1 MTTLF
6 KTLKDDWSISAT
18 VAGFLAVLISY
29 SGPLIIFF
37 QAAQKAEVSNA
48 MMVSWIW
55 GISIGAAVAGIFLSI
70 KFKVPVITAWSA
82 PGTALLVTLFP
93 HISLNEAIAA
103 YITTA
108 IVIFFIGITGYFDK
122 LLKWIPQDVA
132 AGMMAGILFQFGVGL
147 FTASDSMPIIVF
159 SMLLIFLIA
168 KRLTPR
174 YAMIWVLITG
184 IVLSLALGK
193 MNPVTFDFNL
203 AIPQWITPEWTWNA
217 TLNLTLPLILVSLTG
232 QFLPGMAIMR
242 LSGYDTPAKPII
254 TATSIA
260 SLAVACVGGITIVL
274 ASITAAL
281 CMGKDAHELK
291 EKRYIAG
298 IANGLFYI
306 LGGLFAGS
314 IVMLFSLLPKELVAA
329 LAGLALL
336 GAIATNISAAMKS
349 DEHRD
354 AALITFLATASGM
367 HFLGLSSVFWG
378 ICIGVIA
385 HLILSKK
392 PTLTPSDTQFV
403 PNVQALD
410 QPVQNI
416 QLQNIQPKDDRSSPQ
431 TTSSSIISK
440 ANGS

>member
-1 MTTLF
+1 MATLL
-6 KTLKDDWSISAT
+6 KTLKNDWSLSAT

-37 QAAQKAEVSNA
+37 QAAQRAHVSTD

-55 GISIGAAVAGIFLSI
+55 GISIGAAVSGIYLSI
-70 KFKVPVITAWSA
+70 KYKTPVITAWSA

-93 HISLNEAIAA
+93 NVSLNEAVAA
-103 YITTA
+103 YITSA
-108 IVIFFIGITGYFDK
+108 IVIFLIGVTGYFDK

-132 AGMMAGILFQFGVGL
+132 AGMMAGILFQFGIGL
-147 FTASDSMPIIVF
+147 FTASDSMPFIVF
-159 SMLLIFLIA
+159 SMLIVFLIA
-168 KRLTPR
+168 KRLMPR
-174 YAMIWVLITG
+174 YTMIWVLAAG
-184 IVLSLALGK
+184 VLLSLILGK
-193 MNPVTFDFNL
+193 MNPVDVSFSL
-203 AIPQWITPEWTWNA
+203 AIPQWISPEWTWNS
-217 TLNLTLPLILVSLTG
+217 TLNLAVPLILVSLTG
-232 QFLPGMAIMR
+232 QFLPGMAIMK

-254 TATSIA
+254 TVTSIA

-298 IANGLFYI
+298 IANGIFYI

-336 GAIATNISAAMKS
+336 GAIATNISVAMKN
-349 DEHRD
+349 DNQRD

-385 HLILSKK
+385 HFI
-392 PTLTPSDTQFV
+392 LTP
-403 PNVQALD
+403 
-410 QPVQNI
+410 
-416 QLQNIQPKDDRSSPQ
+416 RSTPA
-431 TTSSSIISK
+431 T
-440 ANGS
+440 N

>member
-1 MTTLF
+1 MATLF
-6 KTLKDDWSISAT
+6 KTLKNDWSISAT

-37 QAAQKAEVSNA
+37 QAAQRAHVSTD

-55 GISIGAAVAGIFLSI
+55 GISIGAAVSGIYLSI
-70 KFKVPVITAWSA
+70 KYKTPVITAWSA

-93 HISLNEAIAA
+93 NVSLNEAVAA
-103 YITTA
+103 YITSA
-108 IVIFFIGITGYFDK
+108 IVIFLIGITGYFDK

-132 AGMMAGILFQFGVGL
+132 AGMMAGILFQFGISL
-147 FTASDSMPIIVF
+147 FTASDSMPLIVF
-159 SMLLIFLIA
+159 SMLIVFLIA
-168 KRLTPR
+168 KRLMPR
-174 YAMIWVLITG
+174 YTMIWVLAAG
-184 IVLSLALGK
+184 VLLSLILGK
-193 MNPVTFDFNL
+193 MNPVDVNFNL
-203 AIPQWITPEWTWNA
+203 AIPQWISPEWTWNS
-217 TLNLTLPLILVSLTG
+217 TLNLTVPLILVSLTG
-232 QFLPGMAIMR
+232 QFLPGMAIMK

-260 SLAVACVGGITIVL
+260 SLAVACIGGITIVL

-298 IANGLFYI
+298 IANGIFYI

-336 GAIATNISAAMKS
+336 GAIATNISVAMKN
-349 DEHRD
+349 DGQRD
-354 AALITFLATASGM
+354 AALITFLASASGM

-385 HLILSKK
+385 HFI
-392 PTLTPSDTQFV
+392 LTP
-403 PNVQALD
+403 
-410 QPVQNI
+410 
-416 QLQNIQPKDDRSSPQ
+416 RSTPA
-431 TTSSSIISK
+431 I
-440 ANGS
+440 N

>member
-1 MTTLF
+1 MATLF
-6 KTLKDDWSISAT
+6 KTLKNDWSISAT

-37 QAAQKAEVSNA
+37 QAAQRAHVSTD

-55 GISIGAAVAGIFLSI
+55 GISIGAAVSGIYLSI
-70 KFKVPVITAWSA
+70 KYKTPVITAWSA

-93 HISLNEAIAA
+93 NISLNEAVAA
-103 YITTA
+103 YITSA
-108 IVIFFIGITGYFDK
+108 IVIFLIGITGYFDK

-132 AGMMAGILFQFGVGL
+132 AGMMAGILFQFGISL
-147 FTASDSMPIIVF
+147 FTASDSMPLIVF
-159 SMLLIFLIA
+159 SMLIVFLIA
-168 KRLTPR
+168 KRLMPR
-174 YAMIWVLITG
+174 YTMIWVLAAG
-184 IVLSLALGK
+184 VLLSLFLGK
-193 MNPVTFDFNL
+193 MNPVDVSFSL
-203 AIPQWITPEWTWNA
+203 AIPKWISPEWTWNS
-217 TLNLTLPLILVSLTG
+217 TLNLAVPLILVSLTG
-232 QFLPGMAIMR
+232 HFLPGMAIMK

-298 IANGLFYI
+298 IANGIFYI

-336 GAIATNISAAMKS
+336 GAIATNISVAMKNDS
-349 DEHRD
+349 QRD
-354 AALITFLATASGM
+354 AALITFLASASGM

-385 HLILSKK
+385 HFI
-392 PTLTPSDTQFV
+392 LTP
-403 PNVQALD
+403 
-410 QPVQNI
+410 
-416 QLQNIQPKDDRSSPQ
+416 RSTPA
-431 TTSSSIISK
+431 T
-440 ANGS
+440 N

>member
-1 MTTLF
+1 MATLL

-37 QAAQKAEVSNA
+37 QAAQKAQVSSA
-48 MMVSWIW
+48 MMISWIW

-70 KFKVPVITAWSA
+70 KYKVPIITAWSA

-93 HISLNEAIAA
+93 HISLNEAVAA
-103 YITTA
+103 YITSA
-108 IVIFFIGITGYFDK
+108 VVIFLVGITGYFDK
-122 LLKWIPQDVA
+122 LLRWIPQDVA
-132 AGMMAGILFQFGVGL
+132 AGMMAGILFQFGLRL
-147 FTASDSMPIIVF
+147 FTASDSMPTIVF
-159 SMLLIFLIA
+159 GMLAVFLVA
-168 KRLTPR
+168 KRLVPR
-174 YAMIWVLITG
+174 YAMVWVLVCG
-184 IVLSLALGK
+184 VGLSLFLGK
-193 MNPVTFDFNL
+193 MNPVDVHFSL
-203 AIPQWITPEWTWNA
+203 AIPQFIRPQWSWNS
-217 TLNLTLPLILVSLTG
+217 TLNLAIPLILVSLSG
-232 QFLPGMAIMR
+232 QFLPGMAMMKI
-242 LSGYDTPAKPII
+242 SGYDTPAKPII

-298 IANGLFYI
+298 IANGIFYI

-336 GAIATNISAAMKS
+336 GAIGTNITVAMKS
-349 DEHRD
+349 DAHRD

-385 HLILSKK
+385 HLVLSKPAAK
-392 PTLTPSDTQFV
+392 TT
-403 PNVQALD
+403 A
-410 QPVQNI
+410 
-416 QLQNIQPKDDRSSPQ
+416 
-431 TTSSSIISK
+431 TSST
-440 ANGS
+440 

>member
-1 MTTLF
+1 MANLF
-6 KTLKDDWSISAT
+6 QTLKNDWSLSAT

-37 QAAQKAEVSNA
+37 QAAQKANVEPS
-48 MMVSWIW
+48 MMISWIW
-55 GISIGAAVAGIFLSI
+55 GISIGAAIAGIFLSI
-70 KFKVPVITAWSA
+70 KYKTPVITAWSA

-93 HISLNEAIAA
+93 NISLNEAVAA
-103 YITTA
+103 YITA
-108 IVIFFIGITGYFDK
+108 AVVILIIGISGYFDK
-122 LLKWIPQDVA
+122 LLKWIPQSIA
-132 AGMMAGILFQFGVGL
+132 AAMMAGILFQFGLGL
-147 FTASDSMPIIVF
+147 FTATDSMPLIVF
-159 SMLLIFLIA
+159 GMLLVFLIS
-168 KRLTPR
+168 KRISPR
-174 YAMIWVLITG
+174 YSMIWVLVTG
-184 IVLSLALGK
+184 IILSLLMGT
-193 MNPVTFDFNL
+193 MNPVDVDFSL
-203 AIPQWITPEWTWNA
+203 AIPQWISPEWTVNSM
-217 TLNLTLPLILVSLTG
+217 LNLAIPLILVSLSG
-232 QFLPGMAIMR
+232 QFLPGMAIMK

-254 TATSIA
+254 TVTSIA

-336 GAIATNISAAMKS
+336 GAIALNITTAMK
-349 DEHRD
+349 DEGQRD

-378 ICIGVIA
+378 ICIGVLA
-385 HLILSKK
+385 HFILTK
-392 PTLTPSDTQFV
+392 P
-403 PNVQALD
+403 
-410 QPVQNI
+410 QPQSE
-416 QLQNIQPKDDRSSPQ
+416 LRAETKTESSTATPQ
-431 TTSSSIISK
+431 T
-440 ANGS
+440 NNPNR

>member
-1 MTTLF
+1 MATLL
-6 KTLKDDWSISAT
+6 KTLKNDWSISAT
-18 VAGFLAVLISY
+18 IAGFLAVLISY

-37 QAAQKAEVSNA
+37 QAAQRAHVSTD

-55 GISIGAAVAGIFLSI
+55 GISIGAAVSGIYLSI
-70 KFKVPVITAWSA
+70 KYKTPVITAWSA

-93 HISLNEAIAA
+93 NVSLNEAVAA
-103 YITTA
+103 YITSA
-108 IVIFFIGITGYFDK
+108 IVILLIGVTGYFDK

-132 AGMMAGILFQFGVGL
+132 AGMMAGILFQFGIGL
-147 FTASDSMPIIVF
+147 FTASDSMPFIVF
-159 SMLLIFLIA
+159 SMLIVFLIA
-168 KRLTPR
+168 KRLMPR
-174 YAMIWVLITG
+174 YTMIWVLAAG
-184 IVLSLALGK
+184 VLLSLFLGK
-193 MNPVTFDFNL
+193 MNPVDVSFSL
-203 AIPQWITPEWTWNA
+203 AIPQWINPEWTWNS
-217 TLNLTLPLILVSLTG
+217 TLNLAVPLILVSLTG
-232 QFLPGMAIMR
+232 QFLPGMAIMK

-254 TATSIA
+254 TVTSIA

-298 IANGLFYI
+298 IANGIFYI
-306 LGGLFAGS
+306 LGGLFVGS

-336 GAIATNISAAMKS
+336 GAIATNISVAMKNDS
-349 DEHRD
+349 QRD

-385 HLILSKK
+385 HFI
-392 PTLTPSDTQFV
+392 LTP
-403 PNVQALD
+403 
-410 QPVQNI
+410 
-416 QLQNIQPKDDRSSPQ
+416 RSTPA
-431 TTSSSIISK
+431 T
-440 ANGS
+440 N

>member
-1 MTTLF
+1 MAPLF
-6 KTLKDDWSISAT
+6 KTLKNDWSISAT

-37 QAAQKAEVSNA
+37 QAAQRAHVSTD

-55 GISIGAAVAGIFLSI
+55 GISIGAAVSGIYLSI
-70 KFKVPVITAWSA
+70 KYKTPVITAWSA

-93 HISLNEAIAA
+93 NISLNEAVAA
-103 YITTA
+103 YITSA
-108 IVIFFIGITGYFDK
+108 IVIFLIGITGYFDK

-132 AGMMAGILFQFGVGL
+132 AGMMAGILFQFGISL
-147 FTASDSMPIIVF
+147 FTASDSMPLIVF
-159 SMLLIFLIA
+159 SMLIVFLIA
-168 KRLTPR
+168 KRLMPR
-174 YAMIWVLITG
+174 YTMIWVLAAG
-184 IVLSLALGK
+184 VLLSLILGK
-193 MNPVTFDFNL
+193 MNPVDVSFNL
-203 AIPQWITPEWTWNA
+203 AIPQWISPEWTWNS
-217 TLNLTLPLILVSLTG
+217 TLNLAVPLILVSLTG
-232 QFLPGMAIMR
+232 QFLPGMAIMK

-298 IANGLFYI
+298 IANGIFYI

-336 GAIATNISAAMKS
+336 GAIATNISVAMKN
-349 DEHRD
+349 EGQRD
-354 AALITFLATASGM
+354 AALITFLASASGM

-385 HLILSKK
+385 HFILS
-392 PTLTPSDTQFV
+392 PRSTPAT
-403 PNVQALD
+403 N
-410 QPVQNI
+410 
-416 QLQNIQPKDDRSSPQ
+416 
-431 TTSSSIISK
+431 
-440 ANGS
+440 

>member
-1 MTTLF
+1 MATLF
-6 KTLKDDWSISAT
+6 KTLKNDWSISAT

-37 QAAQKAEVSNA
+37 QAAQRAHVSTD

-55 GISIGAAVAGIFLSI
+55 GISIGAAVSGIYLSI
-70 KFKVPVITAWSA
+70 KYKTPVITAWSA

-93 HISLNEAIAA
+93 HISLNEAVAA
-103 YITTA
+103 YITSA
-108 IVIFFIGITGYFDK
+108 IVIFLIGITGYFDK

-132 AGMMAGILFQFGVGL
+132 AGMMAGILFQFGIGL
-147 FTASDSMPIIVF
+147 FTASDSMPFIVF
-159 SMLLIFLIA
+159 SMLIVFLIA
-168 KRLTPR
+168 KRLMPR
-174 YAMIWVLITG
+174 YTMIWVLG
-184 IVLSLALGK
+184 AGVLLSLILGK
-193 MNPVTFDFNL
+193 MNPVDVSFSL
-203 AIPQWITPEWTWNA
+203 AIPQWISPEWTWNS
-217 TLNLTLPLILVSLTG
+217 TLNLALPLILVSLTG
-232 QFLPGMAIMR
+232 QFLPGMAIMK

-254 TATSIA
+254 SVTSIA

-298 IANGLFYI
+298 IANGIFYI

-336 GAIATNISAAMKS
+336 GALATNISVAMRNES
-349 DEHRD
+349 QRD

-378 ICIGVIA
+378 IFIGVIA
-385 HLILSKK
+385 HFILIPRS
-392 PTLTPSDTQFV
+392 TPATH
-403 PNVQALD
+403 
-410 QPVQNI
+410 
-416 QLQNIQPKDDRSSPQ
+416 
-431 TTSSSIISK
+431 
-440 ANGS
+440 

>member
-1 MTTLF
+1 MATLL
-6 KTLKDDWSISAT
+6 KTLKKDWSISAT

-37 QAAQKAEVSNA
+37 QAAQRAHVSTD

-55 GISIGAAVAGIFLSI
+55 GISIGAAVSGIYLSI
-70 KFKVPVITAWSA
+70 KYKTPVITAWSA

-93 HISLNEAIAA
+93 HISLNEAVAA
-103 YITTA
+103 YITSA
-108 IVIFFIGITGYFDK
+108 IVIFLIGVTGYFDK

-132 AGMMAGILFQFGVGL
+132 AGMMAGILFQFGIGL
-147 FTASDSMPIIVF
+147 FTASDSMPFIVF
-159 SMLLIFLIA
+159 SMLIVFLIA
-168 KRLTPR
+168 KRLMPR
-174 YAMIWVLITG
+174 YTMIWVLAAG
-184 IVLSLALGK
+184 VLLSLILGK
-193 MNPVTFDFNL
+193 MNPVDVSFSL
-203 AIPQWITPEWTWNA
+203 AIPQWISPEWTWNS
-217 TLNLTLPLILVSLTG
+217 TLNLAVPLILVSLTG
-232 QFLPGMAIMR
+232 QFLPGMAIMK

-254 TATSIA
+254 SVTSIA
-260 SLAVACVGGITIVL
+260 SLVVACVGGITIVL

-298 IANGLFYI
+298 IANGIFYI

-336 GAIATNISAAMKS
+336 GAIATNISVAMRNDS
-349 DEHRD
+349 QRD

-385 HLILSKK
+385 HFI
-392 PTLTPSDTQFV
+392 LTP
-403 PNVQALD
+403 
-410 QPVQNI
+410 
-416 QLQNIQPKDDRSSPQ
+416 RSTPA
-431 TTSSSIISK
+431 T
-440 ANGS
+440 N

>member
-1 MTTLF
+1 MATLL
-6 KTLKDDWSISAT
+6 KTLKNDWSISAT

-37 QAAQKAEVSNA
+37 QAAQRAHVSTD

-55 GISIGAAVAGIFLSI
+55 GISIGAAVSGIYLSI
-70 KFKVPVITAWSA
+70 KYKTPVITAWSA
-82 PGTALLVTLFP
+82 PGPALLVTLFP
-93 HISLNEAIAA
+93 NISLNEAVAA
-103 YITTA
+103 YITSA
-108 IVIFFIGITGYFDK
+108 IVIFLIGITGYFDK

-132 AGMMAGILFQFGVGL
+132 AGMMAGILFQFGINL
-147 FTASDSMPIIVF
+147 FTASDSMPFIVF
-159 SMLLIFLIA
+159 SMLIVFLIA
-168 KRLTPR
+168 KRLMPR
-174 YAMIWVLITG
+174 YTMIWVLAAG
-184 IVLSLALGK
+184 VLLSLILGK
-193 MNPVTFDFNL
+193 MNPVDVSFSL
-203 AIPQWITPEWTWNA
+203 AIPQWISPEWTWNS
-217 TLNLTLPLILVSLTG
+217 TLNLAVPLILVSLTG
-232 QFLPGMAIMR
+232 QFLPGMAIMK

-298 IANGLFYI
+298 IANGIFYI

-336 GAIATNISAAMKS
+336 GAIATNISVAMKN
-349 DEHRD
+349 DGQRD

-385 HLILSKK
+385 HFI
-392 PTLTPSDTQFV
+392 LTP
-403 PNVQALD
+403 
-410 QPVQNI
+410 
-416 QLQNIQPKDDRSSPQ
+416 RSTP
-431 TTSSSIISK
+431 TT
-440 ANGS
+440 N

>member
-1 MTTLF
+1 MATLL
-6 KTLKDDWSISAT
+6 KTLKNDWSISAT

-37 QAAQKAEVSNA
+37 QAAQRVHVSTD

-55 GISIGAAVAGIFLSI
+55 GISIGAAVSGIYLSI
-70 KFKVPVITAWSA
+70 KYKTPVITAWSA

-93 HISLNEAIAA
+93 NVSLNEAVAA
-103 YITTA
+103 YITSA
-108 IVIFFIGITGYFDK
+108 IVIFLIGVTGYFDK

-132 AGMMAGILFQFGVGL
+132 AGMMAGILFQFGIGL
-147 FTASDSMPIIVF
+147 FTASDSMPFIVF
-159 SMLLIFLIA
+159 SMLIVFLIA
-168 KRLTPR
+168 KRLMPR
-174 YAMIWVLITG
+174 YTMIWVLAAG
-184 IVLSLALGK
+184 VLLSLFLGK
-193 MNPVTFDFNL
+193 MNPVDVSFSL
-203 AIPQWITPEWTWNA
+203 AIPQWISPEWTWNS
-217 TLNLTLPLILVSLTG
+217 TLNLAVPLILVSLTG
-232 QFLPGMAIMR
+232 QFLPGMAIMK

-298 IANGLFYI
+298 IANGIFYI

-336 GAIATNISAAMKS
+336 GAIATNISVAMKN
-349 DEHRD
+349 DNQRD

-367 HFLGLSSVFWG
+367 HFLGLSSVFWC

-385 HLILSKK
+385 HFI
-392 PTLTPSDTQFV
+392 LTPRST
-403 PNVQALD
+403 
-410 QPVQNI
+410 PVIN
-416 QLQNIQPKDDRSSPQ
+416 
-431 TTSSSIISK
+431 
-440 ANGS
+440 

>member
-1 MTTLF
+1 MATLL
-6 KTLKDDWSISAT
+6 KTLKNDWSISST

-37 QAAQKAEVSNA
+37 QAAQRAHVSTD

-55 GISIGAAVAGIFLSI
+55 GISIGAAVSGIYLSI
-70 KFKVPVITAWSA
+70 KYKTPVITAWSA

-93 HISLNEAIAA
+93 HISLNEAVAA
-103 YITTA
+103 YITSA
-108 IVIFFIGITGYFDK
+108 VVIFLIGVTGYFDK

-132 AGMMAGILFQFGVGL
+132 AGMMAGILFQFGIGL
-147 FTASDSMPIIVF
+147 FTASDSMPFIVF
-159 SMLLIFLIA
+159 SMLIVFLIA
-168 KRLTPR
+168 KRLMPR
-174 YAMIWVLITG
+174 YTMIWVLAAG
-184 IVLSLALGK
+184 VLLSLILGK
-193 MNPVTFDFNL
+193 MNPVDVSFSL
-203 AIPQWITPEWTWNA
+203 AIPQWISPEWTWNS
-217 TLNLTLPLILVSLTG
+217 TLNLAVPLILVSLTG
-232 QFLPGMAIMR
+232 QFLPGMAIMK

-254 TATSIA
+254 TVTSIA

-298 IANGLFYI
+298 IANGIFYI

-336 GAIATNISAAMKS
+336 GAIATNISVAMRNDS
-349 DEHRD
+349 QRD

-385 HLILSKK
+385 HFI
-392 PTLTPSDTQFV
+392 LTP
-403 PNVQALD
+403 
-410 QPVQNI
+410 
-416 QLQNIQPKDDRSSPQ
+416 RSTPA
-431 TTSSSIISK
+431 T
-440 ANGS
+440 N

>member
-1 MTTLF
+1 MANLLR
-6 KTLKDDWSISAT
+6 TLKDDWSISAT

-37 QAAQKAEVSNA
+37 QAAQQAHVSNA
-48 MMVSWIW
+48 MMISWIW
-55 GISIGAAVAGIFLSI
+55 GISIGAAVAGIYLSI
-70 KFKVPVITAWSA
+70 KFKTPVITAWSA

-93 HISLNEAIAA
+93 HVSLNEAVAA

-108 IVIFFIGITGYFDK
+108 VVILIIGITGYFDK

-132 AGMMAGILFQFGVGL
+132 AGMMAGILFQFGLGL
-147 FTASDSMPIIVF
+147 FTSTDTMPLIVF
-159 SMLLIFLIA
+159 SMLIVFLFA
-168 KRLTPR
+168 KRFTPR
-174 YAMIWVLITG
+174 YAMVWVLVAG
-184 IVLSLALGK
+184 VVLSLFFGK
-193 MNPVTFDFNL
+193 MNPVDVNFTL
-203 AIPQWITPEWTWNA
+203 AIPQFIQPEWTWDS
-217 TLNLTLPLILVSLTG
+217 TLNLAIPLILVSLTG
-232 QFLPGMAIMR
+232 QFLPGMAIMK
-242 LSGYDTPAKPII
+242 LSGYGTPAKPII

-291 EKRYIAG
+291 DKRYIAG

-314 IVMLFSLLPKELVAA
+314 IVMLFSLLPKELIAA

-336 GAIATNISAAMKS
+336 GAIATNISVAMKN
-349 DEHRD
+349 EAQRE

-385 HLILSKK
+385 HLILTKRTSN
-392 PTLTPSDTQFV
+392 TL
-403 PNVQALD
+403 
-410 QPVQNI
+410 
-416 QLQNIQPKDDRSSPQ
+416 SPA
-431 TTSSSIISK
+431 K
-440 ANGS
+440 

>member
-1 MTTLF
+1 MAPLL
-6 KTLKDDWSISAT
+6 KTLKNDWSISAT

-37 QAAQKAEVSNA
+37 QAAQRAHVSTD

-55 GISIGAAVAGIFLSI
+55 GISIGAAVSGIYLSI
-70 KFKVPVITAWSA
+70 KYKTPVITAWSA

-93 HISLNEAIAA
+93 NVSLNEAVAA
-103 YITTA
+103 YITSA
-108 IVIFFIGITGYFDK
+108 IVIFLIGFTGYFDK

-132 AGMMAGILFQFGVGL
+132 AGMMAGILFQFGIGL
-147 FTASDSMPIIVF
+147 FTASDSMPFIVF
-159 SMLLIFLIA
+159 SMLIVFLIA
-168 KRLTPR
+168 KRLMPR
-174 YAMIWVLITG
+174 YTMIWVLAAG
-184 IVLSLALGK
+184 VLLSLILGK
-193 MNPVTFDFNL
+193 MNPVDVSFSL
-203 AIPQWITPEWTWNA
+203 AIPQWISTEWTWNS
-217 TLNLTLPLILVSLTG
+217 TLNLAIPLILVSLTG
-232 QFLPGMAIMR
+232 QFLPGMAIMK

-254 TATSIA
+254 TVTSIA

-298 IANGLFYI
+298 IANGIFYI

-336 GAIATNISAAMKS
+336 GAIATNISVAMKN
-349 DEHRD
+349 DNQRD

-385 HLILSKK
+385 HFI
-392 PTLTPSDTQFV
+392 LTP
-403 PNVQALD
+403 
-410 QPVQNI
+410 
-416 QLQNIQPKDDRSSPQ
+416 RSTPA
-431 TTSSSIISK
+431 T
-440 ANGS
+440 N

>member
-6 KTLKDDWSISAT
+6 KRLKDDWSVSAT

-37 QAAQKAEVSNA
+37 QAAQKANVDPS
-48 MMVSWIW
+48 MMISWIW

-70 KFKVPVITAWSA
+70 KYKVPVITAWSA

-93 HISLNEAIAA
+93 NISLNEAVAA
-103 YITTA
+103 YITA
-108 IVIFFIGITGYFDK
+108 ALVILFIGLTGYFDK
-122 LLKWIPQDVA
+122 LLQWIPQSIA
-132 AGMMAGILFQFGVGL
+132 AGMMAGILFQFGLGL
-147 FTASDSMPIIVF
+147 FTATNSMPLIVF
-159 SMLLIFLIA
+159 GMLLVFLVS
-168 KRLTPR
+168 KRVSPR
-174 YAMIWVLITG
+174 YSMVWVLLAG
-184 IVLSLALGK
+184 VLLSLVLGK
-193 MNPVTFDFNL
+193 MNPVTVDFSL
-203 AIPQWITPEWTWNA
+203 AIPQWISPEWSINGM
-217 TLNLTLPLILVSLTG
+217 LNLAIPLILVSLSG
-232 QFLPGMAIMR
+232 QFLPGMAIMK

-291 EKRYIAG
+291 DKRYIAG
-298 IANGLFYI
+298 IANGVFYI

-336 GAIATNISAAMKS
+336 GAIATNVSVAMK
-349 DEHRD
+349 DESERD

-378 ICIGVIA
+378 ICIGLVA
-385 HLILSKK
+385 HLLLSKPK
-392 PTLTPSDTQFV
+392 TGPTVSNTVSLS
-403 PNVQALD
+403 
-410 QPVQNI
+410 
-416 QLQNIQPKDDRSSPQ
+416 Q
-431 TTSSSIISK
+431 TETK
-440 ANGS
+440 

>member
-1 MTTLF
+1 MATLF
-6 KTLKDDWSISAT
+6 KTLKNDWSISAT

-37 QAAQKAEVSNA
+37 QAAQRAHVSTD

-55 GISIGAAVAGIFLSI
+55 GISIGAAVSGIYLSI
-70 KFKVPVITAWSA
+70 KYKTPVITAWSA

-93 HISLNEAIAA
+93 NISLNEAVAA
-103 YITTA
+103 YITSA
-108 IVIFFIGITGYFDK
+108 IVIFLIGITGYFDK

-132 AGMMAGILFQFGVGL
+132 AGMMAGILFQFGISL
-147 FTASDSMPIIVF
+147 FTASDSMPLIVF
-159 SMLLIFLIA
+159 SMLIVFLIA
-168 KRLTPR
+168 KRLMPR
-174 YAMIWVLITG
+174 YTMIWVLAAG
-184 IVLSLALGK
+184 VLLSLFLGK
-193 MNPVTFDFNL
+193 MNPVDVSFSL
-203 AIPQWITPEWTWNA
+203 AIPKWISPEWTWNS
-217 TLNLTLPLILVSLTG
+217 TLNLAVPLILVSLTG
-232 QFLPGMAIMR
+232 QFLPGMAIMK

-298 IANGLFYI
+298 IANGIFYI

-336 GAIATNISAAMKS
+336 GAIATNISVAMKNDS
-349 DEHRD
+349 QRD
-354 AALITFLATASGM
+354 AALITFLASASGM

-385 HLILSKK
+385 HFI
-392 PTLTPSDTQFV
+392 LTP
-403 PNVQALD
+403 
-410 QPVQNI
+410 
-416 QLQNIQPKDDRSSPQ
+416 RSTPA
-431 TTSSSIISK
+431 T
-440 ANGS
+440 N

>member
-1 MTTLF
+1 MTTL
-6 KTLKDDWSISAT
+6 LKILKNDWSISAT

-37 QAAQKAEVSNA
+37 QAAQRAHVSID

-55 GISIGAAVAGIFLSI
+55 GISIGAAVSGIYLSI
-70 KFKVPVITAWSA
+70 KYKTPVITAWSA

-93 HISLNEAIAA
+93 NVSLNEAVAA
-103 YITTA
+103 YITSA
-108 IVIFFIGITGYFDK
+108 IVIFLIGVTGYFDK

-132 AGMMAGILFQFGVGL
+132 AGMMAGILFQFGIGL
-147 FTASDSMPIIVF
+147 FTASDSMPFIVF
-159 SMLLIFLIA
+159 SMLIVFLIA
-168 KRLTPR
+168 KRLIPR
-174 YAMIWVLITG
+174 YTMIWVLAAG
-184 IVLSLALGK
+184 VLLSLILGK
-193 MNPVTFDFNL
+193 MNPVDVSFSL
-203 AIPQWITPEWTWNA
+203 AIPQWISPEWTWNS
-217 TLNLTLPLILVSLTG
+217 TLNLAVPLILVSLTG
-232 QFLPGMAIMR
+232 QFLPGMAIMK

-254 TATSIA
+254 TVTSIA
-260 SLAVACVGGITIVL
+260 SLAVACIGGITIVL

-298 IANGLFYI
+298 IANGIFYI

-336 GAIATNISAAMKS
+336 GAIATNISVAMKNDS
-349 DEHRD
+349 QRD

-385 HLILSKK
+385 HFI
-392 PTLTPSDTQFV
+392 LTP
-403 PNVQALD
+403 
-410 QPVQNI
+410 
-416 QLQNIQPKDDRSSPQ
+416 RSTPA
-431 TTSSSIISK
+431 T
-440 ANGS
+440 N

>member
-1 MTTLF
+1 MTTLL

-37 QAAQKAEVSNA
+37 QAAQKAQVSSA
-48 MMVSWIW
+48 MMISWIW

-70 KFKVPVITAWSA
+70 KYKVPVITAWSA

-93 HISLNEAIAA
+93 NISLNEAIAA
-103 YITTA
+103 YITSA
-108 IVIFFIGITGYFDK
+108 VVIFLIGITGYFDK

-132 AGMMAGILFQFGVGL
+132 AGMMAGILFQFGLGL
-147 FTASDSMPIIVF
+147 FTATDTMPMIVF
-159 SMLLIFLIA
+159 GMLMVFLVA
-168 KRLTPR
+168 KRLVPR
-174 YAMIWVLITG
+174 YAMVWVLVSG
-184 IVLSLALGK
+184 VVLSLVLGK
-193 MNPVTFDFNL
+193 MNPVDVNFTL
-203 AIPQWITPEWTWNA
+203 AIPQFIAPEWTWSS
-217 TLNLTLPLILVSLTG
+217 TLNLAIPLILVSLSG
-232 QFLPGMAIMR
+232 QFLPGMAIMK

-254 TATSIA
+254 TVTSIA

-291 EKRYIAG
+291 DKRYIAG
-298 IANGLFYI
+298 IANGIFYI

-336 GAIATNISAAMKS
+336 GAIATNISVAMKNES
-349 DEHRD
+349 HRD

-378 ICIGVIA
+378 ICIGIIA
-385 HLILSKK
+385 HLVLNKGEPNSTALPSTQSSK
-392 PTLTPSDTQFV
+392 S
-403 PNVQALD
+403 
-410 QPVQNI
+410 
-416 QLQNIQPKDDRSSPQ
+416 
-431 TTSSSIISK
+431 
-440 ANGS
+440 

>member
-1 MTTLF
+1 MATLL
-6 KTLKDDWSISAT
+6 KTLKNDWSISAT

-37 QAAQKAEVSNA
+37 QAAQRAHVSTD

-55 GISIGAAVAGIFLSI
+55 GISIGAAVSGIYLSI
-70 KFKVPVITAWSA
+70 KYKTPVITAWSA

-93 HISLNEAIAA
+93 NVSLNEAVAA
-103 YITTA
+103 YITSA
-108 IVIFFIGITGYFDK
+108 IVIFLIGVTGYFDK

-132 AGMMAGILFQFGVGL
+132 AGMMAGILFQFGIGL
-147 FTASDSMPIIVF
+147 FTASDSMPFIVF
-159 SMLLIFLIA
+159 SMLIVFLIA
-168 KRLTPR
+168 KRLMPR
-174 YAMIWVLITG
+174 YTMIWVLAAG
-184 IVLSLALGK
+184 VLLSLFLGK
-193 MNPVTFDFNL
+193 MNPVDVSFSL
-203 AIPQWITPEWTWNA
+203 AIPQWISPEWTWNS
-217 TLNLTLPLILVSLTG
+217 TLNLAIPLILVSLTG
-232 QFLPGMAIMR
+232 QFLPGMAIMK

-254 TATSIA
+254 TVTSIA

-298 IANGLFYI
+298 IANGIFYI

-336 GAIATNISAAMKS
+336 GAIATNISVAMKN
-349 DEHRD
+349 DNQRD

-385 HLILSKK
+385 HFI
-392 PTLTPSDTQFV
+392 LTP
-403 PNVQALD
+403 
-410 QPVQNI
+410 
-416 QLQNIQPKDDRSSPQ
+416 RSTPA
-431 TTSSSIISK
+431 T
-440 ANGS
+440 N

>member
-1 MTTLF
+1 MATLF
-6 KTLKDDWSISAT
+6 KTLKNDWSISAT

-37 QAAQKAEVSNA
+37 QAAQRAHVSTD

-55 GISIGAAVAGIFLSI
+55 GISIGAAVSGIYLSI
-70 KFKVPVITAWSA
+70 KYKTPVITAWSA

-93 HISLNEAIAA
+93 NISLNEAVAA
-103 YITTA
+103 YITSA
-108 IVIFFIGITGYFDK
+108 IVIFLIGITGYFDK
-122 LLKWIPQDVA
+122 LLTWIPQDVA
-132 AGMMAGILFQFGVGL
+132 AGMMAGILFQFGISL
-147 FTASDSMPIIVF
+147 FTASDSMPLIVF
-159 SMLLIFLIA
+159 SMLIVFLVA
-168 KRLTPR
+168 KRLMPR
-174 YAMIWVLITG
+174 YTMIWVLAAG
-184 IVLSLALGK
+184 VLLSLILGK
-193 MNPVTFDFNL
+193 MNPVDVSFNL
-203 AIPQWITPEWTWNA
+203 AIPQWISPEWTWNS
-217 TLNLTLPLILVSLTG
+217 TLNLAVPLILVSLTG
-232 QFLPGMAIMR
+232 QFLPGMAIMK

-298 IANGLFYI
+298 IANGIFYI

-336 GAIATNISAAMKS
+336 GAIATNISVAMKN
-349 DEHRD
+349 DGQRD
-354 AALITFLATASGM
+354 AALITFLASASGM

-385 HLILSKK
+385 HFI
-392 PTLTPSDTQFV
+392 LTP
-403 PNVQALD
+403 
-410 QPVQNI
+410 
-416 QLQNIQPKDDRSSPQ
+416 RSTPA
-431 TTSSSIISK
+431 T
-440 ANGS
+440 N

>member
-1 MTTLF
+1 MATLF
-6 KTLKDDWSISAT
+6 KTLKNDWSISAT

-37 QAAQKAEVSNA
+37 QAAQRAHVSTD

-55 GISIGAAVAGIFLSI
+55 GISIGSAVSGIYLSI
-70 KFKVPVITAWSA
+70 KYKTPVITAWSA

-93 HISLNEAIAA
+93 NISLNEAVAA
-103 YITTA
+103 YITSA
-108 IVIFFIGITGYFDK
+108 IVIFLIGITGYFDK

-132 AGMMAGILFQFGVGL
+132 AGMMAGILFQFGISL
-147 FTASDSMPIIVF
+147 FTASDSMPLIVF
-159 SMLLIFLIA
+159 SMLIVFLIA
-168 KRLTPR
+168 KRLMPR
-174 YAMIWVLITG
+174 YTMIWVLAAG
-184 IVLSLALGK
+184 VLLSLILGK
-193 MNPVTFDFNL
+193 MNPVDVSFNL
-203 AIPQWITPEWTWNA
+203 AIPQWISPEWTWNS
-217 TLNLTLPLILVSLTG
+217 TLNLAVPLILVSLTG
-232 QFLPGMAIMR
+232 QFLPGMAIMK

-298 IANGLFYI
+298 IANGIFYI

-336 GAIATNISAAMKS
+336 GAIATNISVAMKN
-349 DEHRD
+349 DGQRD

-385 HLILSKK
+385 HFI
-392 PTLTPSDTQFV
+392 LTP
-403 PNVQALD
+403 
-410 QPVQNI
+410 
-416 QLQNIQPKDDRSSPQ
+416 RSTPA
-431 TTSSSIISK
+431 T
-440 ANGS
+440 N

>member
-1 MTTLF
+1 MTTLL

-37 QAAQKAEVSNA
+37 QAAQKAQVSSA
-48 MMVSWIW
+48 MMISWIW

-70 KFKVPVITAWSA
+70 KYKVPVITAWSA

-93 HISLNEAIAA
+93 NISLNEAIAA
-103 YITTA
+103 YITSA
-108 IVIFFIGITGYFDK
+108 VVIFLIGITGYFDK

-132 AGMMAGILFQFGVGL
+132 AGMMAGILFQFGLGL
-147 FTASDSMPIIVF
+147 FTATDTMPMIVF
-159 SMLLIFLIA
+159 GMLMVFLVA
-168 KRLTPR
+168 KRLVPR
-174 YAMIWVLITG
+174 YAMVWVLVSG
-184 IVLSLALGK
+184 VVLSLVLGK
-193 MNPVTFDFNL
+193 MNPVDVNFTL
-203 AIPQWITPEWTWNA
+203 AIPQFIAPEWTWNS
-217 TLNLTLPLILVSLTG
+217 TLNLAIPLILVSLSG
-232 QFLPGMAIMR
+232 QFLPGMAIMK

-254 TATSIA
+254 TTTSIA

-291 EKRYIAG
+291 DKRYIAG
-298 IANGLFYI
+298 IANGIFYI

-336 GAIATNISAAMKS
+336 GAIASNISVAMKNES
-349 DEHRD
+349 HRD

-378 ICIGVIA
+378 ICIGIIA
-385 HLILSKK
+385 HLILNKPEPNSTALSSTQSSK
-392 PTLTPSDTQFV
+392 S
-403 PNVQALD
+403 
-410 QPVQNI
+410 
-416 QLQNIQPKDDRSSPQ
+416 
-431 TTSSSIISK
+431 
-440 ANGS
+440 

>member
-1 MTTLF
+1 MATLL
-6 KTLKDDWSISAT
+6 KTLKNDWSISAT

-37 QAAQKAEVSNA
+37 QAAQRADVSTD

-55 GISIGAAVAGIFLSI
+55 GISIGAAVSGIYLSI
-70 KFKVPVITAWSA
+70 KYKTPVITAWSA

-93 HISLNEAIAA
+93 NVSLNEAVAA
-103 YITTA
+103 YITSA
-108 IVIFFIGITGYFDK
+108 IAIFLIGITGYFDK

-132 AGMMAGILFQFGVGL
+132 AGMMAGILFQFGIGL
-147 FTASDSMPIIVF
+147 FTASDSMPFIVF
-159 SMLLIFLIA
+159 SMLIVFLIA
-168 KRLTPR
+168 KRLMPR
-174 YAMIWVLITG
+174 YTMIWVLAAG
-184 IVLSLALGK
+184 VLLSLFLGK
-193 MNPVTFDFNL
+193 MNPVDVSFSL
-203 AIPQWITPEWTWNA
+203 AIPQWISPEWTWNS
-217 TLNLTLPLILVSLTG
+217 TLNLAVPLILVSLTG
-232 QFLPGMAIMR
+232 QFLPGIAIMK

-254 TATSIA
+254 TVTSIA

-298 IANGLFYI
+298 IANGIFYI

-336 GAIATNISAAMKS
+336 GAIATNISVAMKNDS
-349 DEHRD
+349 QRD

-385 HLILSKK
+385 HFI
-392 PTLTPSDTQFV
+392 LTP
-403 PNVQALD
+403 
-410 QPVQNI
+410 
-416 QLQNIQPKDDRSSPQ
+416 RSTPA
-431 TTSSSIISK
+431 T
-440 ANGS
+440 N

>member
-1 MTTLF
+1 MATLL
-6 KTLKDDWSISAT
+6 KTLKNDWSISAT

-37 QAAQKAEVSNA
+37 QAAQRAHVSTD

-55 GISIGAAVAGIFLSI
+55 GISIGAAVSGIYLSI
-70 KFKVPVITAWSA
+70 KYKTPVITAWSA

-93 HISLNEAIAA
+93 NVSLNEAVAA
-103 YITTA
+103 YITSA
-108 IVIFFIGITGYFDK
+108 IVIFLIGVTGYFDK

-132 AGMMAGILFQFGVGL
+132 AGMMAGILFQFGIGL
-147 FTASDSMPIIVF
+147 FTASDSMPFIVF
-159 SMLLIFLIA
+159 SMLIVFLIA
-168 KRLTPR
+168 KRLMPR
-174 YAMIWVLITG
+174 YTMIWVLG
-184 IVLSLALGK
+184 AGVLLSLILGK
-193 MNPVTFDFNL
+193 MNPVDVSFSL
-203 AIPQWITPEWTWNA
+203 AIPQWISPEWTWNS
-217 TLNLTLPLILVSLTG
+217 TLNLAVPLILVSLTG
-232 QFLPGMAIMR
+232 QFLPGMAIMK

-254 TATSIA
+254 TVTSIA

-298 IANGLFYI
+298 IANGIFYI

-336 GAIATNISAAMKS
+336 GAIATNISVAMRNDS
-349 DEHRD
+349 QRD

-385 HLILSKK
+385 HFI
-392 PTLTPSDTQFV
+392 LTP
-403 PNVQALD
+403 
-410 QPVQNI
+410 
-416 QLQNIQPKDDRSSPQ
+416 RSTPA
-431 TTSSSIISK
+431 T
-440 ANGS
+440 N

>member
-1 MTTLF
+1 MATLL

-37 QAAQKAEVSNA
+37 QAAQKAQVSSA
-48 MMVSWIW
+48 MMISWIW

-70 KFKVPVITAWSA
+70 KYKVPIITAWSA

-93 HISLNEAIAA
+93 HISLNEAVAA
-103 YITTA
+103 YITSA
-108 IVIFFIGITGYFDK
+108 VVIFLVGITGYFDK
-122 LLKWIPQDVA
+122 LLRWIPQDVA
-132 AGMMAGILFQFGVGL
+132 AGMMAGILFQFGLGL
-147 FTASDSMPIIVF
+147 FTASDSMPTIVF
-159 SMLLIFLIA
+159 GMLAVFLVA
-168 KRLTPR
+168 KRLVPR
-174 YAMIWVLITG
+174 YAMVWVLVCG
-184 IVLSLALGK
+184 VGLSLFLGK
-193 MNPVTFDFNL
+193 MNPVDVHFSL
-203 AIPQWITPEWTWNA
+203 AIPQFIRPQWSWNS
-217 TLNLTLPLILVSLTG
+217 TLNLAIPLILVSLSG
-232 QFLPGMAIMR
+232 QFLPGMAMIKI
-242 LSGYDTPAKPII
+242 SGYDTPAKPII

-298 IANGLFYI
+298 IANGIFYI

-336 GAIATNISAAMKS
+336 GAIGTNITVAMKS
-349 DEHRD
+349 DAHRD

-385 HLILSKK
+385 HLVLSKPATK
-392 PTLTPSDTQFV
+392 TT
-403 PNVQALD
+403 A
-410 QPVQNI
+410 
-416 QLQNIQPKDDRSSPQ
+416 
-431 TTSSSIISK
+431 TSST
-440 ANGS
+440 

>member
-1 MTTLF
+1 MATLL
-6 KTLKDDWSISAT
+6 KTLKNDWSISAT

-37 QAAQKAEVSNA
+37 QAAQRAHVSTD

-55 GISIGAAVAGIFLSI
+55 GISIGAAISGIYLSI
-70 KFKVPVITAWSA
+70 KYKTPVITAWSA

-93 HISLNEAIAA
+93 NVSLNEAVAA
-103 YITTA
+103 YITSA
-108 IVIFFIGITGYFDK
+108 IVIFLIGFTGYFDK

-132 AGMMAGILFQFGVGL
+132 AGMMAGILFQFGIGL
-147 FTASDSMPIIVF
+147 FTASDSMPFIVF
-159 SMLLIFLIA
+159 SMLIVFLIA
-168 KRLTPR
+168 KRLMPR
-174 YAMIWVLITG
+174 YTMIWVLAAG
-184 IVLSLALGK
+184 VLLSLILGK
-193 MNPVTFDFNL
+193 MNPVDVSFSL
-203 AIPQWITPEWTWNA
+203 AIPQWISPEWTWNS
-217 TLNLTLPLILVSLTG
+217 TLNLAVPLILVSLTG
-232 QFLPGMAIMR
+232 QFLPGMAIMK

-254 TATSIA
+254 TVTSIA

-298 IANGLFYI
+298 IANGIFYI

-336 GAIATNISAAMKS
+336 GAIATNISVAMKN
-349 DEHRD
+349 DNQRD

-385 HLILSKK
+385 HFI
-392 PTLTPSDTQFV
+392 LTP
-403 PNVQALD
+403 
-410 QPVQNI
+410 
-416 QLQNIQPKDDRSSPQ
+416 RSTPA
-431 TTSSSIISK
+431 T
-440 ANGS
+440 N

>member
-1 MTTLF
+1 MATLF
-6 KTLKDDWSISAT
+6 KTLKNDWSISAT

-37 QAAQKAEVSNA
+37 QAAQRAHVSTD

-55 GISIGAAVAGIFLSI
+55 GISIGAAVSGIYLSI
-70 KFKVPVITAWSA
+70 KYKTPVITAWSA

-93 HISLNEAIAA
+93 NISLNEAVAA
-103 YITTA
+103 YITSA
-108 IVIFFIGITGYFDK
+108 IVIFLIGITGYFDK

-132 AGMMAGILFQFGVGL
+132 AGMMAGILFQFGISL
-147 FTASDSMPIIVF
+147 FTASDSMPLIVF
-159 SMLLIFLIA
+159 SMLIVFLIA
-168 KRLTPR
+168 KRLMPR
-174 YAMIWVLITG
+174 YTMIWVLAAG
-184 IVLSLALGK
+184 VLLSLFLGK
-193 MNPVTFDFNL
+193 MNPVDVSFSL
-203 AIPQWITPEWTWNA
+203 AIPKWISPEWTWNSP
-217 TLNLTLPLILVSLTG
+217 LNLAVPLILVSLTG
-232 QFLPGMAIMR
+232 QFLPGMAIMK

-298 IANGLFYI
+298 IANGIFYI

-336 GAIATNISAAMKS
+336 GAIATNISVAMKNDS
-349 DEHRD
+349 QRD
-354 AALITFLATASGM
+354 AALITFLASASGM

-385 HLILSKK
+385 HFI
-392 PTLTPSDTQFV
+392 LTP
-403 PNVQALD
+403 
-410 QPVQNI
+410 
-416 QLQNIQPKDDRSSPQ
+416 RSTPA
-431 TTSSSIISK
+431 T
-440 ANGS
+440 N

>member
-1 MTTLF
+1 MANLLR
-6 KTLKDDWSISAT
+6 TLKDDWSISAT

-37 QAAQKAEVSNA
+37 QAAQQAHVSNA
-48 MMVSWIW
+48 MMISWIW
-55 GISIGAAVAGIFLSI
+55 GISIGAAVAGIYLSI
-70 KFKVPVITAWSA
+70 KFKTPVITAWSA

-93 HISLNEAIAA
+93 HVSLNEAVAA

-108 IVIFFIGITGYFDK
+108 VVILIIGITGYFDK

-132 AGMMAGILFQFGVGL
+132 AGMMAGILFQFGLGL
-147 FTASDSMPIIVF
+147 FTSTDTMPLIVF
-159 SMLLIFLIA
+159 SMLIVFLFA
-168 KRLTPR
+168 KRFTPR
-174 YAMIWVLITG
+174 YAMVWVLVAGVI
-184 IVLSLALGK
+184 LSLVFGK
-193 MNPVTFDFNL
+193 MNPVDVNFTL
-203 AIPQWITPEWTWNA
+203 AIPQFIQPEWTWDS
-217 TLNLTLPLILVSLTG
+217 TLNLAIPLILVSLTG
-232 QFLPGMAIMR
+232 QFLPGMAIMK

-254 TATSIA
+254 TVTSIA

-291 EKRYIAG
+291 DKRYIAG

-314 IVMLFSLLPKELVAA
+314 IVMLFSLLPKELIAA

-336 GAIATNISAAMKS
+336 GAIATNISVAMKN
-349 DEHRD
+349 EAQRE

-385 HLILSKK
+385 HLILTKRTSN
-392 PTLTPSDTQFV
+392 TL
-403 PNVQALD
+403 
-410 QPVQNI
+410 
-416 QLQNIQPKDDRSSPQ
+416 SPA
-431 TTSSSIISK
+431 K
-440 ANGS
+440 

>member
-1 MTTLF
+1 MATLL
-6 KTLKDDWSISAT
+6 KTLKEDWSISAT

-37 QAAQKAEVSNA
+37 QAAQKAQVSSA
-48 MMVSWIW
+48 MMISWIW

-70 KFKVPVITAWSA
+70 KYKVPIITAWSA

-93 HISLNEAIAA
+93 HISLNEAVAA
-103 YITTA
+103 YITSA
-108 IVIFFIGITGYFDK
+108 VVIFLVGITGYFDK
-122 LLKWIPQDVA
+122 LLRWIPQDVA
-132 AGMMAGILFQFGVGL
+132 AGMMAGILFQFGLGL
-147 FTASDSMPIIVF
+147 FTASDSMPTIVF
-159 SMLLIFLIA
+159 GMLAVFLIA
-168 KRLTPR
+168 KRLVPR
-174 YAMIWVLITG
+174 YAMVWVLVCG
-184 IVLSLALGK
+184 VGLSLFLGK
-193 MNPVTFDFNL
+193 MNPVDVHFSL
-203 AIPQWITPEWTWNA
+203 AIPQFIRPQWSWNS
-217 TLNLTLPLILVSLTG
+217 TLNLAIPLILVSLSG
-232 QFLPGMAIMR
+232 QFLPGMAMMKI
-242 LSGYDTPAKPII
+242 SGYDTPAKPII

-298 IANGLFYI
+298 IANGIFYI

-336 GAIATNISAAMKS
+336 GAIGTNITVAMKS
-349 DEHRD
+349 DAHRD

-385 HLILSKK
+385 HLVLSKPAAK
-392 PTLTPSDTQFV
+392 TT
-403 PNVQALD
+403 A
-410 QPVQNI
+410 
-416 QLQNIQPKDDRSSPQ
+416 
-431 TTSSSIISK
+431 TSST
-440 ANGS
+440 